1 MMKNN
6 FSKDEKVF
14 NVINVVFM
22 IFFLAIIAL
31 PLWNIVAL
39 SFNDAT
45 DAIKGGIYF
54 WPRAFSLESYYT
66 VFEDPAIYKAFV
78 ISVMKT
84 VIGVVLHTVLNALV
98 AYGMSRKDLIGRKLY
113 MQMGIIAMFVNGG
126 MIPTFL
132 LFKNLGL
139 LNNFWVYIIPVLFS
153 FYDMVIMMNFF
164 RGIPYSLEESAMMD
178 GANPMTIFIKIILP
192 LSLPVMATIALFHGV
207 YQWNDYMVANI
218 YVDNRDLYPLQMLL
232 YRIVSENLSPAV
244 ATGTNVVRNTTSQS
258 LQLATMVVTTV
269 PVVVIYPF
277 LQKYFI
283 QGMTLG
289 GVKE

>member
-1 MMKNN
+1 MKQT
-6 FSKDEKVF
+6 FSKDEKIF
-14 NVINVVFM
+14 NTANVIFM
-22 IFFLAIIAL
+22 VFFLAIIAL

-45 DAIKGGIYF
+45 DAARGGIYF
-54 WPRAFSLESYYT
+54 WPREFSLESYYT
-66 VFEDPAIYKAFV
+66 VFEDSAIYKAFV
-78 ISVMKT
+78 ISVAKT
-84 VIGVVLHTVLNALV
+84 VIGVVLHTALTAMV
-98 AYGMSRKDLIGRKLY
+98 AYGMSRRNLMGRKIY
-113 MQMGIIAMFVNGG
+113 MDMGILTMFVSGG

-132 LFKNLGL
+132 LFKELGL

-153 FYDMVIMMNFF
+153 FYDMVILMNFF
-164 RGIPYSLEESAMMD
+164 RSIPFSLEESAMMD
-178 GANPMTIFIKIILP
+178 GANPFIIFVKIILP
-192 LSLPVMATIALFHGV
+192 LSLPVLATIALFHGV
-207 YQWNDYMVANI
+207 FQWNDYMTANI
-218 YVDNRDLYPLQMLL
+218 YVDDRSLYPLQMLL
-232 YRIVSENLSPAV
+232 FRIVSENLSPAV

-289 GVKE
+289 SVKE

>member
-1 MMKNN
+1 MNQTY
-6 FSKDEKVF
+6 SKDEKIF
-14 NVINVVFM
+14 NVVNVIFM

-45 DAIKGGIYF
+45 DAARGGIYF
-54 WPRAFSLESYYT
+54 WPREFSLESYYT
-66 VFEDPAIYKAFV
+66 VFEDTAIYKAFV
-78 ISVMKT
+78 ISVAKT
-84 VIGVVLHTVLNALV
+84 VIGVLLHTALTAMV
-98 AYGMSRKDLIGRKLY
+98 AYGMSRRNLIGRKLY
-113 MQMGIIAMFVNGG
+113 MNMGILTMFVSGG

-132 LFKNLGL
+132 LFKQLGL

-153 FYDMVIMMNFF
+153 FYDMVILMNFF
-164 RGIPYSLEESAMMD
+164 RSIPFSLEESAMMD
-178 GANPMTIFIKIILP
+178 GANPFTIFVKIILP
-192 LSLPVMATIALFHGV
+192 LSLPVLATIALFHGV
-207 YQWNDYMVANI
+207 FQWNDYMTANI
-218 YVDNRDLYPLQMLL
+218 YVDDRSLYPLQMLL
-232 YRIVSENLSPAV
+232 FRIVSENLSPAV

-289 GVKE
+289 SVKE

>member
-1 MMKNN
+1 MKQT
-6 FSKDEKVF
+6 FSKDEKIF
-14 NVINVVFM
+14 NTANVIFM
-22 IFFLAIIAL
+22 VFFLAIIAL

-45 DAIKGGIYF
+45 DAARGGIYF
-54 WPRAFSLESYYT
+54 WPREFSLESFYT
-66 VFEDPAIYKAFV
+66 VFEDSAIYKAFV
-78 ISVMKT
+78 ISVAKT
-84 VIGVVLHTVLNALV
+84 VIGVVLHTALTAMV
-98 AYGMSRKDLIGRKLY
+98 AYGMSRRNLMGRKIY
-113 MQMGIIAMFVNGG
+113 MNMGILTMFVSGG

-132 LFKNLGL
+132 LFKELGL

-153 FYDMVIMMNFF
+153 FYDMVILMNFF
-164 RGIPYSLEESAMMD
+164 RSIPFSLEESAMMD
-178 GANPMTIFIKIILP
+178 GANPFIIFVKIILP
-192 LSLPVMATIALFHGV
+192 LSLPVLATIALFHGV
-207 YQWNDYMVANI
+207 FQWNDYMTANI
-218 YVDNRDLYPLQMLL
+218 YVDDRSLYPLQMLL
-232 YRIVSENLSPAV
+232 FRIVSENLSPAV

-289 GVKE
+289 SVKE

>member
-1 MMKNN
+1 MKQT
-6 FSKDEKVF
+6 FSKDEKIF
-14 NVINVVFM
+14 NTANVIFM
-22 IFFLAIIAL
+22 VFFLAIIAL

-45 DAIKGGIYF
+45 DAARGGIYF
-54 WPRAFSLESYYT
+54 WPREFSLESYYT
-66 VFEDPAIYKAFV
+66 VFEDSAIYKAFV
-78 ISVMKT
+78 ISVAKT
-84 VIGVVLHTVLNALV
+84 VIGVVLHTALTAMV
-98 AYGMSRKDLIGRKLY
+98 AYGMSRRNLMGRKIY
-113 MQMGIIAMFVNGG
+113 MNMGILTMFVSGG

-132 LFKNLGL
+132 LFKELGL

-153 FYDMVIMMNFF
+153 FYDMVILMNFF
-164 RGIPYSLEESAMMD
+164 RSIPFSLEESAMMD
-178 GANPMTIFIKIILP
+178 GANPFIIFVKIILP
-192 LSLPVMATIALFHGV
+192 LSLPVLATIALFHGV
-207 YQWNDYMVANI
+207 FQWNDYMTANI
-218 YVDNRDLYPLQMLL
+218 YVDDRSLYPLQMLL
-232 YRIVSENLSPAV
+232 FRIVSENLSPAV

-289 GVKE
+289 SVKE

>member
-1 MMKNN
+1 MKQT
-6 FSKDEKVF
+6 FSKDEKIF
-14 NVINVVFM
+14 NVANVIFM
-22 IFFLAIIAL
+22 VFFLAIIAL

-45 DAIKGGIYF
+45 DAARGGIYF
-54 WPRAFSLESYYT
+54 WPRKFSLESYYT
-66 VFEDPAIYKAFV
+66 VFEDSAIYKAFV
-78 ISVMKT
+78 ISVAKT
-84 VIGVVLHTVLNALV
+84 VIGVVLHTALTAMV
-98 AYGMSRKDLIGRKLY
+98 AYGMSRRNLMGRKIY
-113 MQMGIIAMFVNGG
+113 MNMGILTLFVSGG

-132 LFKNLGL
+132 LFKELGL

-153 FYDMVIMMNFF
+153 FYDMVILMNFF
-164 RGIPYSLEESAMMD
+164 RSIPFSLEESAMMD
-178 GANPMTIFIKIILP
+178 GANPFIIFVKIILP
-192 LSLPVMATIALFHGV
+192 LSLPVLATIALFHGV
-207 YQWNDYMVANI
+207 FQWNDYMTANI
-218 YVDNRDLYPLQMLL
+218 YVDDRSLYPLQMLL
-232 YRIVSENLSPAV
+232 FRIVSENLSPAV

-289 GVKE
+289 SVKE

>member
-1 MMKNN
+1 MKQT
-6 FSKDEKVF
+6 FSKDEKIF
-14 NVINVVFM
+14 NVANVIFM
-22 IFFLAIIAL
+22 VFFLAIIAL

-45 DAIKGGIYF
+45 DAARGGIYF
-54 WPRAFSLESYYT
+54 WPRKFSLESYYT
-66 VFEDPAIYKAFV
+66 VFEDSAIYKAFV
-78 ISVMKT
+78 ISVAKT
-84 VIGVVLHTVLNALV
+84 VIGVVSHTALTAMV
-98 AYGMSRKDLIGRKLY
+98 AYGMSRRNLMGRKIY
-113 MQMGIIAMFVNGG
+113 MNMGILTMFVSGG

-132 LFKNLGL
+132 LFKELGL

-153 FYDMVIMMNFF
+153 FYDMVILMNFF
-164 RGIPYSLEESAMMD
+164 RSIPFSLEESAMMD
-178 GANPMTIFIKIILP
+178 GANPFIIFVKIILP
-192 LSLPVMATIALFHGV
+192 LSLPVLATIALFHGV
-207 YQWNDYMVANI
+207 FQWNDYMTANI
-218 YVDNRDLYPLQMLL
+218 YVDDRSLYPLQMLL
-232 YRIVSENLSPAV
+232 FRIVSENLSPAV

-289 GVKE
+289 SVKE

>member
-1 MMKNN
+1 MKQT
-6 FSKDEKVF
+6 FSKDEKILNTA
-14 NVINVVFM
+14 NVIFM
-22 IFFLAIIAL
+22 VFFLAIIAL

-45 DAIKGGIYF
+45 DAARGGIYF
-54 WPRAFSLESYYT
+54 WPREFSLESYYT
-66 VFEDPAIYKAFV
+66 VFEDSAIYKAFV
-78 ISVMKT
+78 ISVAKT
-84 VIGVVLHTVLNALV
+84 VIGVVLHTALTAMV
-98 AYGMSRKDLIGRKLY
+98 AYGMSRRNLMGRKIY
-113 MQMGIIAMFVNGG
+113 MNMGILTMFVSGG

-132 LFKNLGL
+132 LFKELGL

-153 FYDMVIMMNFF
+153 FYDMVILMNFF
-164 RGIPYSLEESAMMD
+164 RSIPFSLEESAMMD
-178 GANPMTIFIKIILP
+178 GANPFIIFVKIILP
-192 LSLPVMATIALFHGV
+192 LSLPVLATIALFHGV
-207 YQWNDYMVANI
+207 FQWNDYMTANI
-218 YVDNRDLYPLQMLL
+218 YVDDRSLYPLQMLL
-232 YRIVSENLSPAV
+232 FRIVSENLSPAV

-289 GVKE
+289 SVKE

>member
-1 MMKNN
+1 MKQT
-6 FSKDEKVF
+6 FSKDEKIF
-14 NVINVVFM
+14 NVANVIFM
-22 IFFLAIIAL
+22 VFFLAIIAL

-45 DAIKGGIYF
+45 DAARGGIYF
-54 WPRAFSLESYYT
+54 WPRKFSLESYYT
-66 VFEDPAIYKAFV
+66 VFEDSAIYKAFV
-78 ISVMKT
+78 ISVAKT
-84 VIGVVLHTVLNALV
+84 VI
-98 AYGMSRKDLIGRKLY
+98 Y
-113 MQMGIIAMFVNGG
+113 MNMGILTMFVSGG

-132 LFKNLGL
+132 LFKELGL

-153 FYDMVIMMNFF
+153 FYDMVILMNFF
-164 RGIPYSLEESAMMD
+164 RSIPFSLEESAMMD
-178 GANPMTIFIKIILP
+178 GANPFIIFVKIILP
-192 LSLPVMATIALFHGV
+192 LSLPVLATIALFHGV
-207 YQWNDYMVANI
+207 FQWNDYMTANI
-218 YVDNRDLYPLQMLL
+218 YVDDRSLYPLQMLL
-232 YRIVSENLSPAV
+232 FRIVSENLSPAV

-289 GVKE
+289 SVKE

>member
-1 MMKNN
+1 MKQT
-6 FSKDEKVF
+6 FSKDEKIF
-14 NVINVVFM
+14 NTANVIFM
-22 IFFLAIIAL
+22 VFFLAIIAL

-45 DAIKGGIYF
+45 DAARGGIYF
-54 WPRAFSLESYYT
+54 WPREFSLESYYT
-66 VFEDPAIYKAFV
+66 VFEDSAIYKAFV
-78 ISVMKT
+78 ISVAKT
-84 VIGVVLHTVLNALV
+84 VIGVVLHTALTAMV
-98 AYGMSRKDLIGRKLY
+98 AYGMSRRNLMGRKIY
-113 MQMGIIAMFVNGG
+113 MNMGILTMFVSGG

-132 LFKNLGL
+132 LFKELGL

-153 FYDMVIMMNFF
+153 FYDMVILMNFF
-164 RGIPYSLEESAMMD
+164 RSISFSLEESAMMD
-178 GANPMTIFIKIILP
+178 GANPFIIFVKIILP
-192 LSLPVMATIALFHGV
+192 LSLPVLATIALFHGV
-207 YQWNDYMVANI
+207 FQWNDYMTANI
-218 YVDNRDLYPLQMLL
+218 YVDDRSLYPLQMLL
-232 YRIVSENLSPAV
+232 FRIVSENLSPAV

-289 GVKE
+289 SVKE

>member
-1 MMKNN
+1 MNKN
-6 FSKDEKVF
+6 FSKDEKIF
-14 NVINVVFM
+14 NVINVIFM

-45 DAIKGGIYF
+45 DSIKGGIYF

-84 VIGVVLHTVLNALV
+84 LIGVVLHTILNALV
-98 AYGMSRKDLIGRKLY
+98 AYGMSRKNLIGRKIY

-132 LFKNLGL
+132 LYKNIGL

-178 GANPMTIFIKIILP
+178 GANPMTIFIKIVLP

-207 YQWNDYMVANI
+207 YQWKDYMVANI
-218 YVDNRDLYPLQMLL
+218 YVDNRELYPLQMLL

-244 ATGTNVVRNTTSQS
+244 ATGANVVRNTTSQS

>member
-1 MMKNN
+1 MKQT
-6 FSKDEKVF
+6 FSKDEKIF
-14 NVINVVFM
+14 NVANVIFM
-22 IFFLAIIAL
+22 VFFLAIIAL

-45 DAIKGGIYF
+45 DAARGWIYF
-54 WPRAFSLESYYT
+54 WPRKFSLESYYT
-66 VFEDPAIYKAFV
+66 VFEDSAIYKAFV
-78 ISVMKT
+78 ISVAKT
-84 VIGVVLHTVLNALV
+84 VIGVVLHTALTAMV
-98 AYGMSRKDLIGRKLY
+98 AYGMSSRNLMGRKIY
-113 MQMGIIAMFVNGG
+113 MNMGILTMFVSGG

-132 LFKNLGL
+132 LFKELGL

-153 FYDMVIMMNFF
+153 FYDMVILMNFF
-164 RGIPYSLEESAMMD
+164 RSIPFSLEESAMMD
-178 GANPMTIFIKIILP
+178 GANPFIIFVKIILP
-192 LSLPVMATIALFHGV
+192 LSLPVLATIALFHGV
-207 YQWNDYMVANI
+207 FQWNDYMTANI
-218 YVDNRDLYPLQMLL
+218 YVDDRSLYPLQMLL
-232 YRIVSENLSPAV
+232 FRIVSENLSPAV

-289 GVKE
+289 SVKE

>member
-1 MMKNN
+1 MNQT
-6 FSKDEKVF
+6 FSKDEKIFNIV
-14 NVINVVFM
+14 NVIFM

-31 PLWNIVAL
+31 PLWNIIAL

-45 DAIKGGIYF
+45 DAARGGIYF
-54 WPRAFSLESYYT
+54 WPRKFSLESYYT
-66 VFEDPAIYKAFV
+66 VFEDPAIYKAFI
-78 ISVMKT
+78 ISVTKT
-84 VIGVVLHTVLNALV
+84 VIGVFFHTALTAMV
-98 AYGMSRKDLIGRKLY
+98 AYGMSRRHLVGRKLY
-113 MQMGIIAMFVNGG
+113 MNMGILTMFVSGG

-132 LFKNLGL
+132 LFKQLGL

-153 FYDMVIMMNFF
+153 FYDMVILMNFF
-164 RGIPYSLEESAMMD
+164 RSIPFSLEESAMMD
-178 GANPMTIFIKIILP
+178 GANPFIIFVKIILP
-192 LSLPVMATIALFHGV
+192 LSLPVLATIALFHGV
-207 YQWNDYMVANI
+207 FQWNDYMTANI
-218 YVDNRDLYPLQMLL
+218 YVDDRSLYPLQMLL
-232 YRIVSENLSPAV
+232 FRIVSENLSPAV

-289 GVKE
+289 SVKE

>member
-1 MMKNN
+1 MKQT
-6 FSKDEKVF
+6 FSKDEKIF
-14 NVINVVFM
+14 NTANVIFM
-22 IFFLAIIAL
+22 VFFLAIIAL

-45 DAIKGGIYF
+45 DAARGGIYF
-54 WPRAFSLESYYT
+54 WPREFSLESYYT
-66 VFEDPAIYKAFV
+66 VFEDSAIYKAFV
-78 ISVMKT
+78 ISVAKT
-84 VIGVVLHTVLNALV
+84 VIGVVLHTALTAMV
-98 AYGMSRKDLIGRKLY
+98 AYGMSRRNLMGRKIY
-113 MQMGIIAMFVNGG
+113 MNMGILTMFVSGG

-132 LFKNLGL
+132 LFKELGL

-153 FYDMVIMMNFF
+153 FYDMVILMNFF
-164 RGIPYSLEESAMMD
+164 RSIPFSLEESAMMD
-178 GANPMTIFIKIILP
+178 GANPFIIFVKIILP
-192 LSLPVMATIALFHGV
+192 LSLPVLATIALFHGV
-207 YQWNDYMVANI
+207 FQWNDYMIANI
-218 YVDNRDLYPLQMLL
+218 YVDDRSLYPLQMLL
-232 YRIVSENLSPAV
+232 FRIVSENLSPAV

-289 GVKE
+289 SVKE

>member
-1 MMKNN
+1 MKQT
-6 FSKDEKVF
+6 FSKDEKIF
-14 NVINVVFM
+14 NTANVIFM
-22 IFFLAIIAL
+22 VFFLAIIAL

-45 DAIKGGIYF
+45 DAARGGIYF
-54 WPRAFSLESYYT
+54 WPREFSLESYYT
-66 VFEDPAIYKAFV
+66 VFEDSAIYKAFV
-78 ISVMKT
+78 ISVAKT
-84 VIGVVLHTVLNALV
+84 VIGVVLHTALTAMV
-98 AYGMSRKDLIGRKLY
+98 AYGMSRRNLMGRKIY
-113 MQMGIIAMFVNGG
+113 MNMGILTMFVSGG

-132 LFKNLGL
+132 LFKELGL

-153 FYDMVIMMNFF
+153 FYDMVILMNFF
-164 RGIPYSLEESAMMD
+164 RSIPFSLEESAMMD
-178 GANPMTIFIKIILP
+178 GANPFIIFVKIILP
-192 LSLPVMATIALFHGV
+192 LSLPVLATIALFHGV
-207 YQWNDYMVANI
+207 FQWNDYMTANI
-218 YVDNRDLYPLQMLL
+218 YVDDRSLYPLQMLL
-232 YRIVSENLSPAV
+232 FQIVSENLSPAV

-289 GVKE
+289 SVKE

>member
-1 MMKNN
+1 MKQT
-6 FSKDEKVF
+6 FSKDEKILNTA
-14 NVINVVFM
+14 NVIFM
-22 IFFLAIIAL
+22 VFFLAIIAL

-45 DAIKGGIYF
+45 DAARGGIYF
-54 WPRAFSLESYYT
+54 WPREFSLESYYT
-66 VFEDPAIYKAFV
+66 VFEDSAIYKAFV
-78 ISVMKT
+78 ISVAKT
-84 VIGVVLHTVLNALV
+84 VIGVVLHTALTAMV
-98 AYGMSRKDLIGRKLY
+98 AYGMSRRNLMGRKIY
-113 MQMGIIAMFVNGG
+113 MNMGILTMFVSGG

-132 LFKNLGL
+132 LFKELGL

-153 FYDMVIMMNFF
+153 FYDMVILMNFF
-164 RGIPYSLEESAMMD
+164 RSIPFSLEESAMMD
-178 GANPMTIFIKIILP
+178 GANPFIICVKIILP
-192 LSLPVMATIALFHGV
+192 LSLPVLATIALFHGV
-207 YQWNDYMVANI
+207 FQWNDYMTANI
-218 YVDNRDLYPLQMLL
+218 YVDDRSLYPLQMLL
-232 YRIVSENLSPAV
+232 FRIVSENLSPAV

-289 GVKE
+289 SVKE

>member
-1 MMKNN
+1 MKQT
-6 FSKDEKVF
+6 FSKDEKIF
-14 NVINVVFM
+14 NTANVIFM
-22 IFFLAIIAL
+22 VFFLAIIAL

-45 DAIKGGIYF
+45 DAARGGIYF
-54 WPRAFSLESYYT
+54 WQREFSLESYYT
-66 VFEDPAIYKAFV
+66 VFEDSAIYKAFV
-78 ISVMKT
+78 ISVAKT
-84 VIGVVLHTVLNALV
+84 VIGVVLHTALTAMV
-98 AYGMSRKDLIGRKLY
+98 AYGMSRRNLMGRKIY
-113 MQMGIIAMFVNGG
+113 MNMGILTMFVSGG

-132 LFKNLGL
+132 LFKELGL

-153 FYDMVIMMNFF
+153 FYDMVILMNFF
-164 RGIPYSLEESAMMD
+164 RSIPFSLEESAMMD
-178 GANPMTIFIKIILP
+178 GANPFIIFVKIILP
-192 LSLPVMATIALFHGV
+192 LSLPVLATIALFHGV
-207 YQWNDYMVANI
+207 FQWNDYMTANI
-218 YVDNRDLYPLQMLL
+218 YVDDRSLYPLQMLL
-232 YRIVSENLSPAV
+232 FRIVSENLSPAV

-289 GVKE
+289 SVKE

>member
-1 MMKNN
+1 MKQT
-6 FSKDEKVF
+6 FSKDEKIF
-14 NVINVVFM
+14 NVANVIFM
-22 IFFLAIIAL
+22 VFFLAIIAL

-45 DAIKGGIYF
+45 DAARGRIYF
-54 WPRAFSLESYYT
+54 WPRKFSLESYYT
-66 VFEDPAIYKAFV
+66 VFEDSAIYKAFV
-78 ISVMKT
+78 ISVAKT
-84 VIGVVLHTVLNALV
+84 VIGVVLHTALTAMV
-98 AYGMSRKDLIGRKLY
+98 AYGMSRRNLMGRKIY
-113 MQMGIIAMFVNGG
+113 MNMGILTMFVSGG

-132 LFKNLGL
+132 LFKELGL

-153 FYDMVIMMNFF
+153 FYDMVILMNFF
-164 RGIPYSLEESAMMD
+164 RSIPFSLEESAMMD
-178 GANPMTIFIKIILP
+178 GANPFIIFVKIILP
-192 LSLPVMATIALFHGV
+192 LSLPVLATIALFHGV
-207 YQWNDYMVANI
+207 FQWNDYMTANI
-218 YVDNRDLYPLQMLL
+218 YVDDRSLYPLQMLL
-232 YRIVSENLSPAV
+232 FRIVSENLSPAV

-289 GVKE
+289 SVKE

>member
-1 MMKNN
+1 MKQT
-6 FSKDEKVF
+6 FSKDEKIF
-14 NVINVVFM
+14 NVANVIFM
-22 IFFLAIIAL
+22 VFFLAIIAL

-45 DAIKGGIYF
+45 DAARGGIYF
-54 WPRAFSLESYYT
+54 WPRKFSLESYYT
-66 VFEDPAIYKAFV
+66 VFEDSAIYKAFV
-78 ISVMKT
+78 ISVANT
-84 VIGVVLHTVLNALV
+84 VIGVVLHTALTAMV
-98 AYGMSRKDLIGRKLY
+98 AYGMSRRNLMGRKIY
-113 MQMGIIAMFVNGG
+113 MNMGILTMFVSGG

-132 LFKNLGL
+132 LFKELGL

-153 FYDMVIMMNFF
+153 FYDMVILMNFF
-164 RGIPYSLEESAMMD
+164 RSIPFSLEESAMMD
-178 GANPMTIFIKIILP
+178 GANPFIIFVKIILP
-192 LSLPVMATIALFHGV
+192 LSLPVLATIALFHGV
-207 YQWNDYMVANI
+207 FQWNDYMTANI
-218 YVDNRDLYPLQMLL
+218 YVDDRSLYPLQMLL
-232 YRIVSENLSPAV
+232 FRIVSENLSPAV

-289 GVKE
+289 SVKE

>member
-1 MMKNN
+1 MKQT
-6 FSKDEKVF
+6 FSKDEKIF
-14 NVINVVFM
+14 NTANVIFM
-22 IFFLAIIAL
+22 VFFLAIIAL

-45 DAIKGGIYF
+45 DAARGGIYF
-54 WPRAFSLESYYT
+54 WPREFSLESYYT
-66 VFEDPAIYKAFV
+66 VFEDSAIYKAFV
-78 ISVMKT
+78 ISVAKT
-84 VIGVVLHTVLNALV
+84 VIGVVLHTALTAMV
-98 AYGMSRKDLIGRKLY
+98 AYGMSRRNLMGRKIY
-113 MQMGIIAMFVNGG
+113 MNMGILTMFVSGG

-132 LFKNLGL
+132 LFKELGL

-153 FYDMVIMMNFF
+153 CYDMVILMNFF
-164 RGIPYSLEESAMMD
+164 RSIPFSLEESAMMD
-178 GANPMTIFIKIILP
+178 GANPFIIFVKIILP
-192 LSLPVMATIALFHGV
+192 LSLPVLATIALFHGV
-207 YQWNDYMVANI
+207 FQWNDYMTANI
-218 YVDNRDLYPLQMLL
+218 YVDDRSLYPLQMLL
-232 YRIVSENLSPAV
+232 FRIVSENLSPAV

-289 GVKE
+289 SVKE

>member
-1 MMKNN
+1 MKQTY
-6 FSKDEKVF
+6 SKDEKIF
-14 NVINVVFM
+14 NTANVIFM
-22 IFFLAIIAL
+22 VFFLAIIAL

-45 DAIKGGIYF
+45 DAARGGIYF
-54 WPRAFSLESYYT
+54 WPREFSLESYYT
-66 VFEDPAIYKAFV
+66 VFEDSAIYKAFV
-78 ISVMKT
+78 ISVAKT
-84 VIGVVLHTVLNALV
+84 VIGVVLHTALTAMV
-98 AYGMSRKDLIGRKLY
+98 AYGMSRRNLMGRKIY
-113 MQMGIIAMFVNGG
+113 MNMGILTMFVSGG

-132 LFKNLGL
+132 LFKELGL

-153 FYDMVIMMNFF
+153 FYDMVILMNFF
-164 RGIPYSLEESAMMD
+164 RSIPFSLEESAMMD
-178 GANPMTIFIKIILP
+178 GANPFIIFVKIILP
-192 LSLPVMATIALFHGV
+192 LSLPVLATIALFHGV
-207 YQWNDYMVANI
+207 FQWNDYMTANI
-218 YVDNRDLYPLQMLL
+218 YVDDRSLYPLQMLL
-232 YRIVSENLSPAV
+232 FRIVSENLSPAV

-289 GVKE
+289 SVKE

>member
-1 MMKNN
+1 MKKT
-6 FSKDEKVF
+6 FSKDEKIF
-14 NVINVVFM
+14 NVANVIFM
-22 IFFLAIIAL
+22 VFFLAIIAL

-45 DAIKGGIYF
+45 DAARGGIYF
-54 WPRAFSLESYYT
+54 WPRKFSLESYYT
-66 VFEDPAIYKAFV
+66 VFEDSAIYKAFV
-78 ISVMKT
+78 ISVAKT
-84 VIGVVLHTVLNALV
+84 VIGVVLHTALTAMV
-98 AYGMSRKDLIGRKLY
+98 AYGMSRRNLMGRKIY
-113 MQMGIIAMFVNGG
+113 MNMGILTMFVSGG

-132 LFKNLGL
+132 LFKELGL

-153 FYDMVIMMNFF
+153 FYDMVILMNFF
-164 RGIPYSLEESAMMD
+164 RSIPFSLEESAMMD
-178 GANPMTIFIKIILP
+178 GANPFIIFVKIILP
-192 LSLPVMATIALFHGV
+192 LSLPVLATIALFHGV
-207 YQWNDYMVANI
+207 FQWNDYMTANI
-218 YVDNRDLYPLQMLL
+218 YVDDRSLYPLQMLL
-232 YRIVSENLSPAV
+232 FRIVSENLSPAV

-289 GVKE
+289 SVKE